1 MKKYLILIVLTLIS
15 QQLLHSQDP
24 TRFQSEIDV
33 LKHLNAE
40 REPDQKTILFTGSSS
55 IRMWKDIQDYFPGKT
70 IINTGFGG
78 SHMSDLLFYLDTIVI
93 QYNPDQIFIYEGDN
107 DISAGKEPG
116 AIMKDTKKV
125 IRKLNKALP
134 DVPVGLISPKPSLAR
149 WNLKAEYIE
158 LNQRFC
164 RYATRKKQVDFIN
177 IWPVMLN
184 PEGQPA
190 AGLFIEDG
198 LHMTKAG
205 YDLWAGEIKK
215 HMK

>member
-1 MKKYLILIVLTLIS
+1 MKKYLLLIAISLIS
-15 QQLLHSQDP
+15 LQLLLSQDP

-33 LKHLNAE
+33 LKHLNVE
-40 REPDQKTILFTGSSS
+40 RKPDQKTILFTGSSS

-78 SHMSDLLFYLDTIVI
+78 SHMRDLLFYLDTIVI
-93 QYNPDQIFIYEGDN
+93 QYKPDQIFIYEGDN
-107 DISAGKEPG
+107 DIAAGKEPSS
-116 AIMKDTKKV
+116 IMKDTRKV
-125 IRKLNKALP
+125 IRRLNKALP
-134 DVPVGLISPKPSLAR
+134 DVPVDLISPKPSLAR

-164 RYATRKKQVDFIN
+164 KYANRKKQVDFIN

-184 PEGQPA
+184 PEGELTPE
-190 AGLFIEDG
+190 LFIEDG
-198 LHMTKAG
+198 LHMSKSG

-215 HMK
+215 YIK